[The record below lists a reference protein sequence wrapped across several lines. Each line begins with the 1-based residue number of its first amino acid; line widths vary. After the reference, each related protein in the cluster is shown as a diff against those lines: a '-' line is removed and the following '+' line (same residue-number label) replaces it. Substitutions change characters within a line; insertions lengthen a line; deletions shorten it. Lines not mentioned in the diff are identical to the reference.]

1 MIRRRHDEQ
10 APDPERPSK
19 GERKRASHE
28 LQELGEEL
36 IGLPDAVLDE
46 LQLPESLRDAVLAA
60 RRFQSHGAQL
70 RQRQYIGKLMRKVDA
85 QSIRAAVD
93 ARRQQENA
101 AARQFR
107 RVELWR
113 DRLLQDC
120 EAALGE
126 LLIEHP
132 KADASRLRALVASA
146 HEETRH
152 QRAPRAA
159 RELFQY
165 LRSLLAAVGP

>member
-1 MIRRRHDEQ
+1 MSRRRHDEG

-28 LQELGEEL
+28 LQELGEAL

-46 LQLPESLRDAVLAA
+46 LQLPENLHDAVLAA
-60 RRFQSHGAQL
+60 RRFSSHAAQL

-85 QSIRAAVD
+85 QAIRAAVD

-101 AARQFR
+101 AARQFHR
-107 RVELWR
+107 IERWR
-113 DRLLQDC
+113 DRLLRDC
-120 EAALGE
+120 DVALSE
-126 LLIEHP
+126 LLVEQP
-132 KADASRLRALVASA
+132 RADAARLRALVAGA
-146 HEETRH
+146 VEEAQH

-165 LRSLLAAVGP
+165 LRALFVSTSP

>member
-1 MIRRRHDEQ
+1 MIRRRHDEG

-19 GERKRASHE
+19 GERKRSSHE

-46 LQLPESLRDAVLAA
+46 LQLPENLRDAVLAA
-60 RRFQSHGAQL
+60 RRFSSHGAQL

-85 QSIRAAVD
+85 QAIRAAVD

-107 RVELWR
+107 RIEHWR

-120 EAALGE
+120 DAALSE
-126 LLIEHP
+126 LLLEQP
-132 KADASRLRALVASA
+132 RADASHLRALVTSA
-146 HEETRH
+146 IEETRH

-165 LRSLLAAVGP
+165 LRALLVSMSP